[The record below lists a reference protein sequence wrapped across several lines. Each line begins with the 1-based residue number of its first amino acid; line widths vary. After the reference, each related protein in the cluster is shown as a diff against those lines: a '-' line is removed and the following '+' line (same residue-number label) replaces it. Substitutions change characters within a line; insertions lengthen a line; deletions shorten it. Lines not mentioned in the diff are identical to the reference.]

1 MIKLWRDFLL
11 YGAFG
16 CMFIIMSRNSF
27 RVNLH
32 FIICMNVKELLGQI
46 KESNGIRTYNHL
58 VRKRTFNHLAKTSQ
72 WLNGWVFVYKLS
84 VCEFESS
91 CSQVKF
97 SLMSIISASAF
108 WIFLILLSWQIR
120 SKVCLSSPKMMKWH
134 FYGFRAR
141 NCHETN
147 YLKDIYFREL
157 SEKKSFTNIYFC
169 K

>member
-1 MIKLWRDFLL
+1 MITLWRDFLL

-120 SKVCLSSPKMMKWH
+120 SKVCLHHLKWWSGT
-134 FYGFRAR
+134 FMVLEAR
-141 NCHETN
+141 NCPETN